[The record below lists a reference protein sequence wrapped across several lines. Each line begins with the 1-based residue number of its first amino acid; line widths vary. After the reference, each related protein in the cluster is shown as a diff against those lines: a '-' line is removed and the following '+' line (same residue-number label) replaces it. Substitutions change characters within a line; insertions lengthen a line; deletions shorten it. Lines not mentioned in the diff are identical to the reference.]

1 LRKSRGDKK
10 QIILPIVVLG
20 LGIGALAGIS
30 ALKKPPEE
38 KPALDTT
45 PLVSVEEIQFQPMMF
60 NVSSYG
66 VVNPKYNTNLV
77 SQVMGEITYLS
88 DSFVKGGFVKA
99 GDILAKI
106 DASDYE
112 ADLLDAQ
119 ASIASAKAAL
129 VQERANV
136 KVAEKEWAQISNGTP
151 TDLSLRKPQLAQEI
165 AKLKSAEAGLHR
177 AQRNL
182 ERTVIRAPYDSLV
195 SSREVGL
202 GSYVSKGTPVGALL
216 STDIAEVRLPLADK
230 EIQYLEAKGVNATV
244 ELIGNFAGSKQEW
257 IGKIVR
263 SEGVVDSKSRM
274 TYLVAEIVDPYGLKA
289 DKREL
294 RYGTYVTAN
303 ISGAS
308 AGEVTIVPRH
318 LIVNGQVAIMDD
330 EKLLRYIDVTM
341 LRQEGSKVVI
351 SDGLENGMKLI
362 TSALDYPIEGMK
374 LALPEDRILQKE
386 IQAEAA
392 QSTELAMDS
401 ED

>member
-1 LRKSRGDKK
+1 MATKK

-136 KVAEKEWAQISNGTP
+136 KVAETEWAQISNGTP

-244 ELIGNFAGSKQEW
+244 ELVGNFAGSKQEW

-386 IQAEAA
+386 TQAEAA

>member
-1 LRKSRGDKK
+1 VATKK

-136 KVAEKEWAQISNGTP
+136 KVAETEWAQISNGTP

-202 GSYVSKGTPVGALL
+202 GSYVSKGTPLGALL

>member
-1 LRKSRGDKK
+1 MATKK

-38 KPALDTT
+38 KPALDAT

-136 KVAEKEWAQISNGTP
+136 KVAETEWAQISNGTP

>member
-1 LRKSRGDKK
+1 MATKK

-244 ELIGNFAGSKQEW
+244 ELVGNFAGSKQEW

-386 IQAEAA
+386 TQAEAA

>member
-1 LRKSRGDKK
+1 MATKK

-136 KVAEKEWAQISNGTP
+136 KVAETEWAQISNGTP

-202 GSYVSKGTPVGALL
+202 GSYVSKGTAVGALL

-244 ELIGNFAGSKQEW
+244 ELVGNFAGSKQEW

-386 IQAEAA
+386 TQDEAA
-392 QSTELAMDS
+392 QSTELTMDS

>member
-1 LRKSRGDKK
+1 MATKK

-20 LGIGALAGIS
+20 LGISALAGIS

-38 KPALDTT
+38 KPTLDTT
-45 PLVSVEEIQFQPMMF
+45 PLVSVEEIQFQPMIF

-88 DSFVKGGFVKA
+88 DSFVKGGFVKG

-136 KVAEKEWAQISNGTP
+136 KVAETEWAQISNGTP

-165 AKLKSAEAGLHR
+165 ARLKSAEAGLHR

-202 GSYVSKGTPVGALL
+202 GSYVSKGTAVGALL

-244 ELIGNFAGSKQEW
+244 ALVGNFAGSKQEW
-257 IGKIVR
+257 LGKIVR

-294 RYGTYVTAN
+294 RYGTYVTAI
-303 ISGAS
+303 ISGAN

-318 LIVNGQVAIMDD
+318 LIVNGQVAVMDD
-330 EKLLRYIDVTM
+330 EKLLRYKDVTM

-374 LALPEDRILQKE
+374 LALPEDRIQPKE
-386 IQAEAA
+386 TPNEEAEI
-392 QSTELAMDS
+392 TELAMDS

>member
-1 LRKSRGDKK
+1 VATKK

-38 KPALDTT
+38 KPALDAT

>member
-1 LRKSRGDKK
+1 MATKK

-20 LGIGALAGIS
+20 LGIGALTGIS

-38 KPALDTT
+38 KPTLDTT
-45 PLVSVEEIQFQPMMF
+45 PLVSVEEIQFKPMMF

-88 DSFVKGGFVKA
+88 ESFVKGGFVKA

-129 VQERANV
+129 VQERANA

-165 AKLKSAEAGLHR
+165 ARLKSAEAGLHR

-202 GSYVSKGTPVGALL
+202 GSYVSKGTAVGALL

-244 ELIGNFAGSKQEW
+244 SLVGNFAGSKQEW
-257 IGKIVR
+257 QGTIVR

-274 TYLVAEIVDPYGLKA
+274 TYLVAEVVDPYGLKA

-318 LIVNGQVAIMDD
+318 LIVNGQVAVMDN
-330 EKLLRYIDVTM
+330 EKLLRYKDVTM

-351 SDGLENGMKLI
+351 SSGLEDGMKLI

-374 LALPEDRILQKE
+374 LALPEDRVQQQE
-386 IQAEAA
+386 SQAETT
-392 QSTELAMDS
+392 QSADLAMDS

>member
-1 LRKSRGDKK
+1 VATKK

-38 KPALDTT
+38 KPALDAT

-136 KVAEKEWAQISNGTP
+136 KVAETEWAQISNGTP

>member
-1 LRKSRGDKK
+1 MATKK

-136 KVAEKEWAQISNGTP
+136 KVAETEWAQISNGTP

-202 GSYVSKGTPVGALL
+202 GSYVSKGTPLGALL

>member
-1 LRKSRGDKK
+1 MATKK

-136 KVAEKEWAQISNGTP
+136 KVAETEWAQISNGTP

-244 ELIGNFAGSKQEW
+244 ELVGNFAGSKQEW

-386 IQAEAA
+386 TQDEAA